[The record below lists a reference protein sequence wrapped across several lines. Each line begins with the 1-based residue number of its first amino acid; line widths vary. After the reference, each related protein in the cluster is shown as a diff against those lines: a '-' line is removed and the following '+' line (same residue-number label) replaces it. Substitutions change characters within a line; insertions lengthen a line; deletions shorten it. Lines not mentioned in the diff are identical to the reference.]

1 MTNRKP
7 PGLISIASP
16 AIEYVSNNLV
26 RLLGLF
32 SQYLIVVLIAGVL
45 APELIRP
52 NEMVTVIQL
61 ITVIGAAPISIAI
74 YRGIILQEAI
84 KPSMYFPRFLLSRT
98 WKFIG
103 YEILLPFIVAM
114 GGLLAG
120 LLGILMI
127 AAVGGSV
134 TTEDLNP
141 LIILMPIIG
150 VIAAGVFVF
159 RFIFLFPAIAT
170 NQFESRRQC
179 YRLMSGLRWQ
189 TFGALLVVTVP
200 HVVMVTFLA
209 GSDSAIAY
217 IGIHVINLLFTAIVS
232 AVVSIAYAHAQHR
245 ASL

>member
-7 PGLISIASP
+7 PGLISIVSP
-16 AIEYVSNNLV
+16 AIEYVSTNSV
-26 RLLGLF
+26 PLLGLLG
-32 SQYLIVVLIAGVL
+32 QYLVVVLVAGLL

-52 NEMVTVIQL
+52 NERGTVIQL

-74 YRGIILQEAI
+74 YRGIILQDPI
-84 KPSMYFPRFLLSRT
+84 KPSIYFPEFLLSRT

-114 GGLLAG
+114 GAV
-120 LLGILMI
+120 LGVFMV

-150 VIAAGVFVF
+150 VIVAGVFVF

-170 NQFESRRQC
+170 DQFESRRQC
-179 YRLMSGLRWQ
+179 YRLMSGLRGQ
-189 TFGALLVVTVP
+189 TFGALLVFAVP
-200 HVVMVTFLA
+200 YIVMMAFLVD
-209 GSDSAIAY
+209 SVSAIAH
-217 IGIHVINLLFTAIVS
+217 IGILVINLLFTAIVS
-232 AVVSIAYAHAQHR
+232 AVVSISYVHARHLV
-245 ASL
+245 SL

>member
-1 MTNRKP
+1 MINRKR
-7 PGLISIASP
+7 PGLISIASL
-16 AIEYVSNNLV
+16 AIEYVSTNSA
-26 RLLGLF
+26 RLLGLLG
-32 SQYLIVVLIAGVL
+32 QYLVVVLIAEVL

-52 NEMVTVIQL
+52 NERGAVIQL

-74 YRGIILQEAI
+74 YRGIILQDPI
-84 KPSMYFPRFLLSRT
+84 KPSMYFPEFLLSRT

-114 GGLLAG
+114 GGMLAG
-120 LLGILMI
+120 LLGVLMI
-127 AAVGGSV
+127 DAVGGSV
-134 TTEDLNP
+134 TTADLNP

-189 TFGALLVVTVP
+189 TFGALLVFAVP
-200 HVVMVTFLA
+200 YIVMMVFLA
-209 GSDSAIAY
+209 DSVFAVAY
-217 IGIHVINLLFTAIVS
+217 IGMLVINLLFTAIVS
-232 AVVSIAYAHAQHR
+232 AVVSISYAHARHR

>member
-7 PGLISIASP
+7 PWLISIASP
-16 AIEYVSNNLV
+16 AIQYVSKNSV
-26 RLLGLF
+26 RLLGLV
-32 SQYLIVVLIAGVL
+32 SQYLVVVLIAGVL

-52 NEMVTVIQL
+52 NERDTVIQL
-61 ITVIGAAPISIAI
+61 ITAIGAAPISIAI
-74 YRGIILQEAI
+74 HRGIILQEPI
-84 KPSMYFPRFLLSRT
+84 KPSIYFPEFLLSRT

-103 YEILLPFIVAM
+103 YEILLPGLVAM

-120 LLGILMI
+120 LLTLLII
-127 AAVGGSV
+127 TAVGGST

-159 RFIFLFPAIAT
+159 RFIFLLPAIAT

-189 TFGALLVVTVP
+189 TFGALLVFVVP
-200 HVVMVTFLA
+200 YVVMVFFLA

-217 IGIHVINLLFTAIVS
+217 IGILVINLLFTVIVS

>member
-7 PGLISIASP
+7 PGLISIVSP
-16 AIEYVSNNLV
+16 AIEYVSTNSV
-26 RLLGLF
+26 PLLGLLG
-32 SQYLIVVLIAGVL
+32 QYLVVVLVAGLL

-52 NEMVTVIQL
+52 NERGTVIQL
-61 ITVIGAAPISIAI
+61 ITVIGAVPISIAI
-74 YRGIILQEAI
+74 YRGIILQDPI
-84 KPSMYFPRFLLSRT
+84 KPSIYFPEFLLSRT

-114 GGLLAG
+114 GAV
-120 LLGILMI
+120 LGVFMV

-150 VIAAGVFVF
+150 VIVAGVFVF

-170 NQFESRRQC
+170 DQFESRRQC

-189 TFGALLVVTVP
+189 TFGALLVFAVP
-200 HVVMVTFLA
+200 YIVMMAFLA
-209 GSDSAIAY
+209 DSDSAIAH
-217 IGIHVINLLFTAIVS
+217 IGILVINLLFNAIVS
-232 AVVSIAYAHAQHR
+232 AVVSISYVHARHL

>member
-7 PGLISIASP
+7 PGLISIVSP
-16 AIEYVSNNLV
+16 AIEYVSTNSV
-26 RLLGLF
+26 PLLGLLG
-32 SQYLIVVLIAGVL
+32 QYLVVVLVAGLL

-52 NEMVTVIQL
+52 NERGTVIQL

-74 YRGIILQEAI
+74 YRGIILQDPI
-84 KPSMYFPRFLLSRT
+84 KPSIYFPEFLLSRT

-114 GGLLAG
+114 GAV
-120 LLGILMI
+120 LGVFMV

-150 VIAAGVFVF
+150 VIVAGVFVF
-159 RFIFLFPAIAT
+159 RFIFLFPAIAAD
-170 NQFESRRQC
+170 QFESRRQC

-189 TFGALLVVTVP
+189 TFGALLVFAVP
-200 HVVMVTFLA
+200 YIVMMAFLA
-209 GSDSAIAY
+209 DSDSAIAH
-217 IGIHVINLLFTAIVS
+217 IGILVINLLFTAIVS
-232 AVVSIAYAHAQHR
+232 AVVSISYVHARHL

>member
-7 PGLISIASP
+7 PGLISIVSP
-16 AIEYVSNNLV
+16 AIEYVSTNSV
-26 RLLGLF
+26 PLLGLLG
-32 SQYLIVVLIAGVL
+32 QYLVVVLVAGLL

-52 NEMVTVIQL
+52 NERGTVIQL

-74 YRGIILQEAI
+74 YRGIILQDPI
-84 KPSMYFPRFLLSRT
+84 KPSMYFPEFLLSRT

-114 GGLLAG
+114 GAV
-120 LLGILMI
+120 LGVFMV

-150 VIAAGVFVF
+150 VIVAGVFVF

-170 NQFESRRQC
+170 DQFESRRQC

-189 TFGALLVVTVP
+189 TFGALLVFAVP
-200 HVVMVTFLA
+200 YIVMMAFLA
-209 GSDSAIAY
+209 DSDSAIAH
-217 IGIHVINLLFTAIVS
+217 IGILVINLLFNAIVS
-232 AVVSIAYAHAQHR
+232 AVVSISYVHARHL